1 MDYDAI
7 IVGGGIA
14 GLTAAAYLSRA
25 GISTLLC
32 EKEGTCG
39 GLVNSFTRDGF
50 VFDGGIR
57 AIENSGVVLP
67 MLRQL
72 GLEVDFIRNHISIG
86 IEDQVIHINTEENLN
101 DYQMLLSRLYPE
113 CRDEIAEITLQIR
126 KIMQYM
132 KVQYGID
139 NPLFLDLKKD
149 RQYMLRVILPWM
161 VKYALTTPKISALNK
176 PVREFLQSYTRNQSL
191 LDIITQHFFNK
202 TPAFFA
208 LSYIKLYLDYR
219 YPRGGTEKFVEKLI
233 GFFEDHGGQINVNT
247 HIMEIDPQERRVAD
261 DQGNEYRYQRLIWSA
276 DLKSLYEG
284 VNMANINE
292 EPIKQAI
299 TTRQSEIIDKKGN
312 DSIFT
317 VYLEVDLDKNY
328 FSGKASEHFFYTPS
342 RVGQSKAGQIPQ
354 QGEREEIEKWVEAY
368 LKLTTYEI
376 SIPVLRDDSLA
387 PEGKTG
393 LIVSVLFDYQLSRHI
408 EAMGWYK
415 DFKIFCETCMVNTLD
430 ESIYPGIKNTI
441 LNKFS
446 ATPLSI
452 ARITGNADGAITG
465 WSFSNQPMPA
475 ENRLPNIMNAIK
487 TPIPGIYQAGQ
498 WTYSPAG
505 LPISILT
512 GKLAADR
519 VIKELSKRS
528 GRMMAG

>member
-14 GLTAAAYLSRA
+14 GLTAAAYLSKA
-25 GISTLLC
+25 GKTTLLC
-32 EKEGTCG
+32 EKESRCG

-57 AIENSGVVLP
+57 AIENSGVVFP
-67 MLRQL
+67 MLKQL
-72 GLEVDFIRNHISIG
+72 GLEVEFIRNHISIG
-86 IEDQVIHINTEENLN
+86 IEDQVIYIDTEENLK

-149 RQYMLRVILPWM
+149 RQYMVREILPWM
-161 VKYALTTPKISALNK
+161 VKYALTAPKISALNK
-176 PVREFLQSYTRNQSL
+176 PVKEFLQNYTRNQSL
-191 LDIITQHFFNK
+191 LDIISQHFFDK

-208 LSYIKLYLDYR
+208 LSYLKLYLDYR
-219 YPRGGTEKFVEKLI
+219 YPRGGTGKFVEKFI
-233 GFFEDHGGQINVNT
+233 GFIEDHGGKISTNT
-247 HIMEIDPQERRVAD
+247 RITEFDPQERLVMD
-261 DQGNEYRYQRLIWSA
+261 DHGNAYRYQRLIWAA
-276 DLKSLYEG
+276 DLKSMYAD
-284 VNMANINE
+284 VNLANIKDE
-292 EPIKQAI
+292 STKQAI
-299 TTRQSEIIDKKGN
+299 TSRRSEIADKRGN
-312 DSIFT
+312 ESIFT
-317 VYLEVDLDKNY
+317 VYLEVDLDKSY
-328 FSGKASEHFFYTPS
+328 FAGKCSEHFFYTPS

-354 QGEREEIEKWVEAY
+354 HGGREEIEKWLEAY
-368 LKLTTYEI
+368 LRLTTYEI
-376 SIPVLRDDSLA
+376 SIPVLRDDTLA
-387 PEGKTG
+387 PMGKSG
-393 LIVSVLFDYQLSRHI
+393 LIVSVLFDYQLSKQI
-408 EAMGWYK
+408 EAMGWYE
-415 DFKIFCETCMVNTLD
+415 DFKAFCETRIVDTLD
-430 ESIYPGIKNTI
+430 ESIYPGIKNAI

-446 ATPLSI
+446 STPLSI
-452 ARITGNADGAITG
+452 ARISGNAEGAITG

-475 ENRLPNIMNAIK
+475 ENRLPKIMNAIN
-487 TPIPGIYQAGQ
+487 TPIPGVYQAGQ

-519 VIKELSKRS
+519 VIREVSKRQK
-528 GRMMAG
+528 